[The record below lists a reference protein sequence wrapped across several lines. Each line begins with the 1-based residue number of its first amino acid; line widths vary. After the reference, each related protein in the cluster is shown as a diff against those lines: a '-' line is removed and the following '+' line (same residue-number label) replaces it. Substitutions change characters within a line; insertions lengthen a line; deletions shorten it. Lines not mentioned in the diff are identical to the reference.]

1 MKKEDFLEG
10 IPLVKNEEDVIEAY
24 RAAGR
29 ILEKALNEGKRLA
42 KPDVLIIELCEAV
55 EEKILSEGGEL
66 AFPCNVSV
74 NDVAAH
80 YTSPP
85 GDETR
90 IPREAIV
97 KIDAG
102 AHVDGYIVDKAISVS
117 TSAKWRRLVHA
128 TEEALKKALK
138 EVKPNVPVKVLGKT
152 IEKVIRSFGFNPV
165 VNLSGHQIE
174 RYTLHAGKS
183 IPNFNARHAL
193 SRIRRGEVYAI
204 EPFAT
209 NGVGLVMATGKA
221 YIYRIVNPKEVP
233 PLLRDIL
240 ERYNSLPFAVRWV
253 RDIRRK
259 RAIQVLRYLT
269 KKGVL
274 AAYPILVEK
283 SRGWVAQSE
292 TTVLVTEN
300 ACEVF

>member
-1 MKKEDFLEG
+1 
-10 IPLVKNEEDVIEAY
+10 LVKNEEDVIEAY

-117 TSAKWRRLVHA
+117 TSAKWRRLVYA

-193 SRIRRGEVYAI
+193 SRIRKGEIYAI

-209 NGVGLVMATGKA
+209 NGVGLVMAAGKA

-240 ERYNSLPFAVRWV
+240 EKYNSLPFAVRWV
-253 RDIRRK
+253 RNIGRK
-259 RAIQVLRYLT
+259 RAMQVLRYLT

-274 AAYPILVEK
+274 VAYPILVEK

>member
-1 MKKEDFLEG
+1 M
-10 IPLVKNEEDVIEAY
+10 VKNEEDVIEAY

-117 TSAKWRRLVHA
+117 TSAKWRRLVYA

-193 SRIRRGEVYAI
+193 SRIRKGEIYAI

-209 NGVGLVMATGKA
+209 NGVGLVMAAGKA

-240 ERYNSLPFAVRWV
+240 EKYNSLPFAVRWV
-253 RDIRRK
+253 RNIGRK
-259 RAIQVLRYLT
+259 RAMQVLRYLT

-274 AAYPILVEK
+274 VAYPILVEK